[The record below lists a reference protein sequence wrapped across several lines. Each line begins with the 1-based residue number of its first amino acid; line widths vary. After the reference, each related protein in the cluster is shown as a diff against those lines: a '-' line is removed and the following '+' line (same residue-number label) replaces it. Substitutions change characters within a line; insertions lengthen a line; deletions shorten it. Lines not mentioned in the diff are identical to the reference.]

1 MLEATIAVVNI
12 STILRLLFSSPG
24 SSLAPQNEGA
34 NAAD

>member
-12 STILRLLFSSPG
+12 STILRLLFFSAS